1 MEFWF
6 SELHTGNVKLS
17 IKIEKQLFSGE
28 SEYQRID
35 VFDSEEFGKFISLD
49 GEIVFSEKDEFIY
62 DEMVTHVPMAVHPC
76 VKDVLIIGGGD
87 GGVAK
92 ELLQYDCVEH
102 IDVVETDEM
111 FVEVSR
117 KFFPEVACALDDPR
131 VEVHYDDGLRFL
143 RNKKAKYDLIIND
156 STDPFG
162 HTEGLFT
169 KEFYGSCYSALKEDG
184 VMVHQHG
191 RHSTMRTSWPAAVCT
206 ERHSA
211 PSRSAVCIR
220 RIFQPVRPD
229 TGSSASLQR
238 NIIPSR
244 ISSPGNGMH

>member
-1 MEFWF
+1 
-6 SELHTGNVKLS
+6 
-17 IKIEKQLFSGE
+17 
-28 SEYQRID
+28 
-35 VFDSEEFGKFISLD
+35 
-49 GEIVFSEKDEFIY
+49 
-62 DEMVTHVPMAVHPC
+62 MAVHPC

-92 ELLQYDCVEH
+92 ELLQYDCVKH

-184 VMVHQHG
+184 IMVYQHG
-191 RHSTMRTSWPAAVCT
+191 SPFYDEDELACRSMHRKAFRSFPI
-206 ERHSA
+206 
-211 PSRSAVCIR
+211 SRAG
-220 RIFQPVRPD
+220 RP
-229 TGSSASLQR
+229 
-238 NIIPSR
+238 
-244 ISSPGNGMH
+244 